1 MVSFQA
7 MNTDEFRRL
16 YGDDMA
22 PPAPVL
28 LAGELLTPAR
38 LLLDPSQW
46 RRLPKNIDAGAMPV
60 LLLPGLGG
68 GPASMWPICRYLRQ
82 CNFRTWD
89 WGQGINRGDMGHVFP
104 ALLDRLAGLNER
116 LEQPLALV
124 GWSLGGYLARE
135 LARERPDLVS
145 RVITLGTPVVGGP
158 KYTST
163 GALYK
168 RQGVALDSLE
178 ARMHERYARPLQRP
192 VRALYTRADG
202 VVAWRA
208 CIDRVSDDIRHIPVR
223 GSHVGLGFSKQ
234 VLRRL
239 PHLLL
244 E

>member
-1 MVSFQA
+1 
-7 MNTDEFRRL
+7 MNADEFQRL

-22 PPAPVL
+22 PPARLL

-38 LLLDPSQW
+38 LLLDPAQW
-46 RRLPKNIDAGAMPV
+46 RRLPKDIDAGAMPV

-68 GPASMWPICRYLRQ
+68 GPGSMWLIRRYLRQ

-89 WGQGINRGDMGHVFP
+89 WGQGVNRGDIAGVFP
-104 ALLDRLAGLNER
+104 QLVDRLTTLKER
-116 LEQPLALV
+116 LGQPLALV

-145 RVITLGTPVVGGP
+145 RVVTMGSPVVGGP

-168 RQGVALDSLE
+168 RHGVVLDTLE
-178 ARMHERYARPLQRP
+178 ARMLERYAKPLQRP
-192 VRALYTRADG
+192 VRALYTKADG

-208 CIDRVSDDIRHIPVR
+208 CIDRWSDDIRHIPVG
-223 GSHVGLGFSKQ
+223 GSHIGLGFSKQ